1 MKDVLRESGK
11 ELSNGQMSKR
21 VISDASELSKAS
33 HDLSARLIIMILLLL
48 LLSSSLLMMIMII
61 INIVN
66 T

>member
-48 LLSSSLLMMIMII
+48 SSSLLMMIMII